1 LGGIVKMKGV
11 TDNEGDVRTGDGR
24 SGTGETQGE
33 GRTGPKAGR
42 PTSPSGIG

>member
-1 LGGIVKMKGV
+1 MVEMKGV
-11 TDNEGDVRTGDGR
+11 TFSDGDVKTGDGQSCTR
-24 SGTGETQGE
+24 EAQAE